1 MLRSVDVASVSISRT
16 MRCWVTGRP
25 KCFPRVSAALMPA
38 VTRSLMSEDSSS
50 AMAPMIVNIAR
61 THRAVGIHLILDA
74 DEAHAEMVEFFQRRQ
89 QMARAARKAI
99 EFPDQHAVDLA
110 VSGRRHQG
118 AEVRATLPTARHSDI
133 AVILNDIETSLRGV
147 STKTVIL

>member
-1 MLRSVDVASVSISRT
+1 
-16 MRCWVTGRP
+16 
-25 KCFPRVSAALMPA
+25 MPA
-38 VTRSLMSEDSSS
+38 VTRSLMSEDFQFGHGADDSEHCS
-50 AMAPMIVNIAR
+50 
-61 THRAVGIHLILDA
+61 THRAVGIYLILDA

-118 AEVRATLPTARHSDI
+118 AEVRATLPTA
-133 AVILNDIETSLRGV
+133 
-147 STKTVIL
+147 